1 MKKERKRWEKA
12 GIMISLALF
21 LLVFFSWI
29 ILLMMYSYNRWY
41 KGQEMKMLRTK
52 YISPTFRNM
61 KYNVSMI
68 NDVIKKKGE
77 LIWGDEK
84 FSPFLPIDLGIS
96 PYTSKIS
103 IQIHPRV
110 IYCNRIKLKLDDINN
125 PDIVLYYE
133 PGGNEGKL
141 LSDKNENICYDPAAF
156 AEFQNRVKGPFAN
169 SALIDQVR
177 NSIPIENGRMVEN
190 GSIADSSYEEIVG
203 KIRRVTYKLVESL
216 IGYGVLKEVYEVRIR
231 DREMMIENRKY
242 IYHRV
247 RMTPVFKVP
256 REINNKAYKIID
268 DTDVSLTIVYKINY
282 AVNIEAHY
290 EIARNR
296 VRVKVRGNPALE
308 LRRIGYGE

>member
-29 ILLMMYSYNRWY
+29 ILLMLYSYNRWY
-41 KGQEMKMLRTK
+41 KTQEMKMLRTK
-52 YISPTFRNM
+52 YITPTFRNM

-68 NDVIKKKGE
+68 NEVIKKKGE

-96 PYTSKIS
+96 PYISNPIS
-103 IQIHPRV
+103 IQIHEWV
-110 IYCNRIKLKLDDINN
+110 LCNRIKLKLDDINN
-125 PDIVLYYE
+125 PDIVLYDPRDNQE
-133 PGGNEGKL
+133 KL
-141 LSDKNENICYDPAAF
+141 LSDDNVCDDPAAF
-156 AEFQNRVKGPFAN
+156 VEFQNSVKAPFAN

-177 NSIPIENGRMVEN
+177 NSIPIENGKLVEN
-190 GSIADSSYEEIVG
+190 GEIGEGSYEGIVG
-203 KIRRVTYKLVESL
+203 KIRGVTYPLVKRL
-216 IGYGVLKEVYEVRIR
+216 IGYGVIEEVYEVRIR

-247 RMTPVFKVP
+247 KMTPVFKVP

-268 DTDVSLTIVYKINY
+268 DTDVSLTIVYKVNY
-282 AVNIEAHY
+282 VVNIEAHY
-290 EIARNR
+290 ESARDR
-296 VRVKVRGNPALE
+296 VRVEVRGNPALE
-308 LRRIGYGE
+308 LKRIGYGE